1 MPSDAW
7 NQLREQIIDKAV
19 VQVIADISAYLS
31 TTD

>member
-19 VQVIADISAYLS
+19 VHGKVDPVER
-31 TTD
+31 T